1 MSDAAT
7 GNEAPSARKAINPWL
22 IAPMVALAAFME
34 VLDISI
40 ANVSLSNIAG
50 SLGAGPEESTW
61 VLTSYLVT
69 NAIALPIAGWLSEY
83 FGRTR
88 FFIACIIGFSAAS
101 LACGLAPSLGMLI
114 FFRAIQG
121 LAGGALQPVS
131 QAILA
136 DAFPPAQRAMAFA
149 MYGIAVVAAPAI
161 GPTLGGWITDQF
173 SWHWIFLINVPVGAL
188 LIVLIRMYLPDEKP
202 NHDGSPIDYVG
213 FGLIAVGIGSLQ
225 WLLDRGQNEDWWDSL
240 EIQVLTGVVIVA
252 LLTYIVR
259 SFDQDNPIVN
269 LRLYRYRNYAISNLL
284 MFVLGFILLGSTALL
299 PLFMES
305 LLGYTALDAGLV
317 ISPGGFAIMAMMPV
331 VGKLAGKVDLRLMIS
346 FGLLCA
352 GSSLW
357 FMGGFTLQ
365 VDSTTLALM
374 RVWQT
379 LGIAFLF
386 IPINTMAYIGLPA
399 SANNQAASMLA
410 FMRNLGGGVGISVL
424 VTLIS
429 RLGAHHR
436 VPLVANT
443 SPGDPEW
450 EQHLSQLQGV
460 TGSHEQA
467 LALLNQTVQGQ
478 AQMLA
483 YIDAFHFMG
492 ALFVLMIPL
501 VLLLKPGQADPDAEP
516 APAH

>member
-1 MSDAAT
+1 MAEPT
-7 GNEAPSARKAINPWL
+7 PSVNGAGKRAINPWL

-40 ANVSLSNIAG
+40 ANVSLQHIAG

-61 VLTSYLVT
+61 VLTAYLVT

-88 FFIACIIGFSAAS
+88 FFIACIAGFTLAS
-101 LACGLAPSLGMLI
+101 LACGLAPNLEVLI
-114 FFRAIQG
+114 LFRAIQG

-136 DAFPPAQRAMAFA
+136 DAFPPAKRAMAFA

-173 SWHWIFLINVPVGAL
+173 SWHWIFLINVPVG
-188 LIVLIRMYLPDEKP
+188 IVLITLIRTYVPDEKP
-202 NHDGSPIDYVG
+202 NHDGGKVDYLG

-225 WLLDRGQNEDWWDSL
+225 WMLDRGQNEDWWDSL
-240 EIQVLTGVVIVA
+240 EIQLLTIVVVVA

-259 SFDQDNPIVN
+259 SFDQKNPVVD
-269 LRLYRYRNYAISNLL
+269 LRLFRYRNYAISNLL
-284 MFVLGFILLGSTALL
+284 MFILGFVLLGSTALL
-299 PLFMES
+299 PLFMQT
-305 LLGYTALDAGLV
+305 LMGYTALDAGLV
-317 ISPGGFAIMAMMPV
+317 ISPGGFAIMAMMPI
-331 VGKLAGKVDLRLMIS
+331 VGKLAGRVDLRYLIT

-352 GSSLW
+352 GSALW
-357 FMGGFTLQ
+357 YMGSFTLQ
-365 VDSTTLALM
+365 VDQYTMAM
-374 RVWQT
+374 VRAWQT

-386 IPINTMAYIGLPA
+386 IPITSMAYVGLPP

-436 VPLVANT
+436 VPLVGNT
-443 SPGDPEW
+443 QPGDPEW
-450 EQHLSQLQGV
+450 EQRVSGMSQML
-460 TGSHEQA
+460 GSQDQA
-467 LALLNQTVQGQ
+467 LALLNRTVEGQ
-478 AQMLA
+478 AQLLA
-483 YIDAFHFMG
+483 YIDSFHFMG
-492 ALFVLMIPL
+492 LLFIAMIPL
-501 VLLLKPGQADPDAEP
+501 VLFLKPGNPEADTP
-516 APAH
+516 PAH